1 MMLEIKNV
9 SKAFGRRQAVDD
21 VSLSIREGEIFG
33 VLGPNGAGKSTT
45 ISLISG
51 LRKTDSGS
59 IKINGYEISKNPA
72 EAKRLIGVVPQEI
85 ALYQTL
91 SASANLR
98 FWGEMNN
105 LSGKELQQAVKR
117 VLDMVGLSERAD
129 EKVSKFSGGMKRR
142 LNIAAG
148 MIHNP
153 RLLILDEPTVG
164 IDPQSRNHILETI
177 KRLKDGNTT
186 IIYTS
191 HYVEEVEYLCDRVA
205 IMDKGRIIKSGSVE
219 QLLSQG
225 DEFQELIIR
234 MNSFSDNIFDSL
246 QALPGVT
253 RTIAADEALSIITAN
268 AEKVLPLAFA
278 EIIGQGAS
286 ISEIKI
292 NKPNLES
299 LFLKLT
305 GRALRD

>member
-246 QALPGVT
+246 RALPGVT